1 MDTSRTWITA
11 VVVLA
16 WMLRLVSRS
25 HVPLG
30 GTCASRRDGETG
42 RSRTLG
48 AQPRVTHRS
57 DAQARPSCESQNGTA
72 MLRKRIA
79 LLRRRAD
86 LTREQFDAHWAGPHA
101 PLIRRLPGLQ
111 RYVQNHVV
119 AAADNTIDGVVEVWF
134 DDAAV
139 SSPEAHF
146 SSEQTEDELRF
157 LSGLSAFV
165 VDDTGD
171 YDPPAKVWAI
181 LRERT
186 PGSATAAT
194 AGLRKTL
201 PASEIRANRRLTD
214 VPAMSR
220 PDLICESPLPDV
232 LLTVCFDSVDDA
244 LAARDRV
251 ESLLSGDDALDGVR
265 LLTTTSLRFV

>member
-1 MDTSRTWITA
+1 
-11 VVVLA
+11 
-16 WMLRLVSRS
+16 
-25 HVPLG
+25 
-30 GTCASRRDGETG
+30 
-42 RSRTLG
+42 
-48 AQPRVTHRS
+48 
-57 DAQARPSCESQNGTA
+57 

-86 LTREQFDAHWAGPHA
+86 LSLEQFDAHWAGPHA

-119 AAADNTIDGVVEVWF
+119 ATADDTIDGVVEVWF

-139 SSPEAHF
+139 ASPEAHF
-146 SSEQTEDELRF
+146 SSEQAEDELRF

-165 VDDTGD
+165 VDDTSD

-186 PGSATAAT
+186 AGAA
-194 AGLRKTL
+194 ARAADDLRAAV
-201 PASEIRANRRLTD
+201 PASDIRVNRRLTD

-220 PDLICESPLPDV
+220 PALAFENPLPDV
-232 LLTVCFDSVDDA
+232 LLTACFDSVDDA
-244 LAARDRV
+244 LAARDQV
-251 ESLLSGDDALDGVR
+251 ESLLSVDSAAFHGVR
-265 LLTTTSLRFV
+265 VLATSSTRFL